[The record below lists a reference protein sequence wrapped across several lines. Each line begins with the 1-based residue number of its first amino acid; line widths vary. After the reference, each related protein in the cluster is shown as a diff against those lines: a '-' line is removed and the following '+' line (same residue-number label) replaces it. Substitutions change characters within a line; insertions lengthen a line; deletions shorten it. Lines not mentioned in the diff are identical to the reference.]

1 MTNLDMIGFK
11 KIVLVSLNKQH
22 KTKKQNLIIV
32 RMTDKD
38 MSVM

>member
-22 KTKKQNLIIV
+22 KTKIQNIIIV
-32 RMTDKD
+32 RMVEKTRL
-38 MSVM
+38 